1 MRKNVCIYRVVSLH
15 SIANAT
21 GKHSKADFLCLKP
34 PAATALLIP
43 LEKRYYLCAMLEIP
57 RTEPHQCHLSSAL
70 LVLNVV
76 TMVMR
81 QTIGQCHGTAQVV
94 HDVQRYVLAM
104 LTWKGVDEMSEEV
117 WMCSCCRALD
127 CRLYTP
133 TVDDYKICTLST
145 LNCFAEEVKV
155 LDMEIEDRTLRVVF
169 ALRKRLKKLTLNI
182 NEKLKNKTQIQ
193 CPPCEIH
200 TEQAAAVFLE
210 ALNSVLQYQ
219 CSADPMDT

>member
-104 LTWKGVDEMSEEV
+104 
-117 WMCSCCRALD
+117 RALD

-133 TVDDYKICTLST
+133 TVDDYKQICTLST

>member
-104 LTWKGVDEMSEEV
+104 
-117 WMCSCCRALD
+117 RALD

>member
-21 GKHSKADFLCLKP
+21 
-34 PAATALLIP
+34 
-43 LEKRYYLCAMLEIP
+43 
-57 RTEPHQCHLSSAL
+57 
-70 LVLNVV
+70 
-76 TMVMR
+76 
-81 QTIGQCHGTAQVV
+81 
-94 HDVQRYVLAM
+94 

-133 TVDDYKICTLST
+133 TVDDYKQICTLST